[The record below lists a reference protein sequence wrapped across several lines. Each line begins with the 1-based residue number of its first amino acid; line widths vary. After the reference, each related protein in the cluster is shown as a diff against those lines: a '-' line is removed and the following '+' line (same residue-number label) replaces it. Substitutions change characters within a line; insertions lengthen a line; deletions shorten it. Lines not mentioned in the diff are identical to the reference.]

1 MGKENDVIIEYL
13 SQPEVFADLF
23 NGYVFQG
30 KQVVCA
36 KELEEAERELR
47 SFWAD
52 SKVKLS
58 FETMKKQRDI
68 VRKTKIYGQ
77 EVYLMVCGVEHQ
89 SKIDYSMAL
98 RSLSYDTLEYLR
110 QAKLI
115 AREHK
120 KNKDLDSKEFL
131 SKYTKEDK
139 LIPTITLIFY
149 SGEEKWDGAMNL
161 EEMFVPSQLL
171 SHLAPYMVQAPLNL
185 IWAYDVEHTER
196 YQSSLRKVFDLLKVS
211 KDKDAMLTHVKEH
224 EQEYSRIDQVTGR
237 LIQQLLQLELVE
249 EEEEWEGEMNMCK
262 ALEDLRKEGFEEGLQ
277 EGIQEGLEVGRQEER
292 QLVKKV
298 FKLQGSGATPSEI
311 AKECN
316 ITEEQVLEIL
326 E

>member
-1 MGKENDVIIEYL
+1 M
-13 SQPEVFADLF
+13 
-23 NGYVFQG
+23 
-30 KQVVCA
+30 
-36 KELEEAERELR
+36 
-47 SFWAD
+47 
-52 SKVKLS
+52 
-58 FETMKKQRDI
+58 
-68 VRKTKIYGQ
+68 
-77 EVYLMVCGVEHQ
+77 
-89 SKIDYSMAL
+89 
-98 RSLSYDTLEYLR
+98 
-110 QAKLI
+110 
-115 AREHK
+115 
-120 KNKDLDSKEFL
+120 
-131 SKYTKEDK
+131 
-139 LIPTITLIFY
+139 IPTITLIFY